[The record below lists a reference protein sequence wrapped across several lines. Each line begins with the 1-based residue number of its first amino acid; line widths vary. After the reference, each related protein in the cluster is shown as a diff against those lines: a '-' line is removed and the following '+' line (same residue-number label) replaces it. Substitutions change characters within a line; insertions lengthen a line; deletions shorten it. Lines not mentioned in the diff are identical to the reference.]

1 MTAHTAHRRRI
12 TTAAVL
18 AAAAVASAVVTGGA
32 ASADIQPNQGN
43 AYVTWLQAR
52 AEAAK
57 PYSQG
62 DDYVRTLV
70 YWHHNPDW
78 GFGS

>member
-1 MTAHTAHRRRI
+1 MTTRTARRI

-18 AAAAVASAVVTGGA
+18 AVASIAAVVTGGA
-32 ASADIQPNQGN
+32 ASADIQPKPQSD
-43 AYVTWLQAR
+43 YVDFLLAR

-62 DDYVRTLV
+62 EDYVRTLV